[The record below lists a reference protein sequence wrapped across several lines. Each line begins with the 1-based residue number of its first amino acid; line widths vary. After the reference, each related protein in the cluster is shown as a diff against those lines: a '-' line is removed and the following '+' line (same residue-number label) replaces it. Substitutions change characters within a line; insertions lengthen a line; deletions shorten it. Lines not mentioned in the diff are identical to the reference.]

1 MNQQHLLKDGRV
13 IEVRPL
19 DFAEMDD
26 ILALQQEVINGLMS
40 ASSLQPLSKEEFFNI
55 LNGKGIMI
63 GAYFEE
69 QLIAIRAMLEP
80 ELDEEHL
87 GKDAGLPEHEWAH
100 VIYSEVTIV
109 RPDFRGN
116 NLQVLLGKIIM
127 KEVDQ
132 KRFRY
137 ICATVAPFNIP
148 SLADKFEHGLQ
159 IIALKEKYDNLL
171 RYILVK
177 DLTRA
182 ESKYN
187 EEILSPMENTEE
199 QQELIQSGWTGTGI
213 KKVGDA
219 WHVRF
224 EK

>member
-1 MNQQHLLKDGRV
+1 MNQQHLLRDGRV
-13 IEVRPL
+13 IEVRSL
-19 DFAEMDD
+19 AFAQMDD
-26 ILALQQEVINGLMS
+26 ILALQQEVIKGLVS
-40 ASSLQPLSKEEFFNI
+40 ASSLQPLSKEEFSNI
-55 LNGKGIMI
+55 LNGKGLMI

-69 QLIAIRAMLEP
+69 QLIAFRAMLEP

-87 GKDAGLPEHEWAH
+87 GQDAGLPEQEWLH

-127 KEVDQ
+127 NEVDQ

-148 SLADKFEHGLQ
+148 SLADKFVHGLQ
-159 IIALKEKYDNLL
+159 IIALKEKYGNLL

-182 ESKYN
+182 ESKYS
-187 EEILSPMENTEE
+187 EQVFSRMANTEE
-199 QQELIQSGWTGTGI
+199 QQELIQSGWIGTGI
-213 KKVGDA
+213 KKMEDE